1 MITVCN
7 AMVLSSG
14 ALCLYY
20 SRVWRASG
28 EAGASDA
35 MFCRLRA
42 AAGPGSAG
50 DARLSGRAGEKLV
63 VWPGTGARAVT
74 MVAGG
79 PGETGDTT
87 LTNHTVSSNSNKP
100 GQDRTRVTREKCWT
114 GVNVSIWR

>member
-79 PGETGDTT
+79 PGRQGILHSPTPLSVATVTSLVRTG
-87 LTNHTVSSNSNKP
+87 
-100 GQDRTRVTREKCWT
+100 RE
-114 GVNVSIWR
+114 